1 MFGTIALPVAFL
13 GMHEKTSG
21 LDTPDVTFFSLNSVF
36 RYVSVAEFLD
46 ETTEQSSESVN
57 TIWEEVWGDATPGTE
72 AGIKLYLEV
81 ATLQHCY

>member
-1 MFGTIALPVAFL
+1 M
-13 GMHEKTSG
+13 
-21 LDTPDVTFFSLNSVF
+21 SVII
-36 RYVSVAEFLD
+36 VAEFTD
-46 ETTEQSSESVN
+46 ETIEQSSESVN